1 MSTVFDNNLTEQA
14 IKALMDCP
22 QCLKAI
28 EQSPKCN
35 IQEMFGA
42 YLRVRKG
49 IITPNLV
56 DWKQVTKQVKSHVIQ
71 EQ

>member
-1 MSTVFDNNLTEQA
+1 MSTVFDSKLTEQA
-14 IKALMDCP
+14 IKALMNCP

-28 EQSPKCN
+28 EQSPDRS
-35 IQEMFGA
+35 IPDMFSA

-49 IITPNLV
+49 IINPKLV
-56 DWKQVTKQVKSHVIQ
+56 DWNQVTKQVKSHVIQ

>member
-1 MSTVFDNNLTEQA
+1 MSTVFDSKLTEQA

-28 EQSPKCN
+28 VQSPNCS
-35 IQEMFGA
+35 IPDMFGA

-49 IITPNLV
+49 IINPKLV
-56 DWKQVTKQVKSHVIQ
+56 DWKQVTKQIKNHVIQ
-71 EQ
+71 K